1 MAAASFR
8 SRAAAEF
15 FRRMAVTEFF
25 ATLVSL
31 AADSPAGG
39 SGEGLAWDVPRLG
52 RRVLRLASRPESIQG
67 RSFRPGEAS
76 TLGAEIGMEDLVKH
90 GRAS

>member
-1 MAAASFR
+1 
-8 SRAAAEF
+8 
-15 FRRMAVTEFF
+15 MAVTEFF

-39 SGEGLAWDVPRLG
+39 SGEGLGWDVPR

>member
-1 MAAASFR
+1 
-8 SRAAAEF
+8 
-15 FRRMAVTEFF
+15 MAVTEFF

-39 SGEGLAWDVPRLG
+39 SGEGLGWDVPRLG

-67 RSFRPGEAS
+67 GGSFRPGEAS

>member
-1 MAAASFR
+1 
-8 SRAAAEF
+8 
-15 FRRMAVTEFF
+15 MAVTEFF

-39 SGEGLAWDVPRLG
+39 SGEGLGWDVPRLG
-52 RRVLRLASRPESIQG
+52 RRVLRLASRPKSIQG